1 MLLFESD
8 NGYKKVCIWKDICLN
23 NQIGELDSYNVFLA
37 NDIKRKI
44 AISSPQKGWITI
56 IESKE
61 INDYTLLLQISKE
74 LQTEVLTIIQSDAV
88 GAWGFVEILEGKV
101 VKSYFSEDDDEIE
114 DLLSRKLKEKGIGE
128 HLYMFRKVVRERDW
142 DVVQITNIR
151 N

>member
-1 MLLFESD
+1 M
-8 NGYKKVCIWKDICLN
+8 
-23 NQIGELDSYNVFLA
+23 
-37 NDIKRKI
+37 
-44 AISSPQKGWITI
+44 
-56 IESKE
+56 
-61 INDYTLLLQISKE
+61 LLQISKE